1 MVSEVRPFSLS
12 TYQALK
18 TATRSQ
24 LGRFGKQENAAEA
37 LSTVQSAVSDWT
49 NPNRMDRFMPI
60 DKALDAAALTGSPD
74 VVIAMARELGYV
86 LVAVP
91 EIRGDGVL
99 VKRLGEMAK
108 ETSEAIT
115 AIASAIAIDGD
126 IKPDEIT
133 RFNILTEL
141 TEGIEKLVEMRA
153 LVREIAANGGVG
165 HG

>member
-1 MVSEVRPFSLS
+1 MRPHAET
-12 TYQALK
+12 TYKALK
-18 TATRSQ
+18 TASRRQ
-24 LGRFGKQENAAEA
+24 LAALGKQDAAA
-37 LSTVQSAVSDWT
+37 ADLDTVQSVISDWT

-74 VVIAMARELGYV
+74 VVIAMARELGFV

-115 AIASAIAIDGD
+115 AIASALAIDGD

-153 LVREIAANGGVG
+153 LVREIAANRGVG